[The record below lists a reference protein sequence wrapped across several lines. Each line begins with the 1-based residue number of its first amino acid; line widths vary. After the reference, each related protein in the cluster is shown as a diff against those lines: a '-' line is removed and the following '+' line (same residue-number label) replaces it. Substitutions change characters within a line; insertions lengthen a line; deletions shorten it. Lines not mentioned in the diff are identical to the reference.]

1 MKRPTSIK
9 LDHLTCEQLSRRG
22 LLRTAGAFAATFTA
36 SSLLPVLPS
45 LAQTRDPRFLLVIL
59 RGGLDGLS
67 AVLPM
72 ADPDFFKVREGFLED
87 LAKGGE
93 ATKLDALF
101 SLNPAMKT
109 LASLYAQKQALFVQA
124 TATPYR
130 ERSHF
135 DGQEILESGLASATH
150 PDTGWLNR
158 ALQQMQVQAQ
168 AKDKVAV
175 QRELGL
181 GVGPMVPLVMRGKAP
196 VLSWSP
202 QHLNQAADDTVTR
215 LMALYEA
222 RDPFLADALRRS
234 AVTAKETKALDQS
247 LVNRGAG
254 GGAVLAM
261 AEGAARFLSK
271 PDGPRIG
278 TLSIDGWDTH
288 ADERPGTGRLSQLL
302 GTLDKLFEGLHT
314 GLKPVWQDTV
324 VAVVT
329 EFGRTVRINGTA
341 GTDHGTATTAFLL
354 GGAVKGGR
362 VIADWPGLSDAAL
375 HEGRDLKPTTDLRAI
390 LKGVLIEHLGIDAQA
405 AGALVFPDSGLVTP
419 TAGLTA

>member
-1 MKRPTSIK
+1 MKRSASID
-9 LDHLTCEQLSRRG
+9 LDHLNCEQISRRG
-22 LLRTAGAFAATFTA
+22 LLRGAGALAATFTA

-45 LAQTRDPRFLLVIL
+45 YAQTRDPRFLLVIL

-72 ADPDFFKVREGFLED
+72 GDPDFARVREGFLDD
-87 LAKGGE
+87 LSKGGE
-93 ATKLDALF
+93 APKLDAMF
-101 SLNPAMKT
+101 SLNPALKT
-109 LASLYAQKQALFVQA
+109 LTSLYAQKQALFVQA

-158 ALQQMQVQAQ
+158 ALEQIQVQTKAT
-168 AKDKVAV
+168 DKISAP
-175 QRELGL
+175 RELGL

-202 QHLNQAADDTVTR
+202 QHLNQATDDTVAR
-215 LMALYEA
+215 LSALYEA
-222 RDPFLADALRRS
+222 RDPFLADALRRG
-234 AVTAKETKALDQS
+234 ATTAKETKALDQS
-247 LVNRGAG
+247 LVNKGAG
-254 GGAVLAM
+254 GRAVLAM
-261 AEGAARFLSK
+261 AEGAARFLSR
-271 PDGPRIG
+271 PEGPRIG

-288 ADERPGTGRLSQLL
+288 ADERPGTGRLGQLL
-302 GTLDKLFEGLHT
+302 FTLDKLFEGLHT
-314 GLKPVWQDTV
+314 GLKPVWQDTAI
-324 VAVVT
+324 AVVT

-362 VIADWPGLSDAAL
+362 VIADWPGLNDAAL

-390 LKGVLIEHLGIDAQA
+390 LKGVLIDHLGVEAKA
-405 AGALVFPDSGLVTP
+405 TGALVFPDSSMVTP
-419 TAGLTA
+419 TAGLMA

>member
-1 MKRPTSIK
+1 MTKRFRDAMNYSN
-9 LDHLTCEQLSRRG
+9 CEQLSRRG

-36 SSLLPVLPS
+36 SSLLPILPS
-45 LAQTRDPRFLLVIL
+45 YAQSRDPRFLLVIL

-72 ADPDFFKVREGFLED
+72 ADPDFSKVREGFLED

-93 ATKLDALF
+93 APKLDALF
-101 SLNPAMKT
+101 SLNPALKT
-109 LASLYAQKQALFVQA
+109 LAALYAQKQALFVQA
-124 TATPYR
+124 TATTYR

-135 DGQEILESGLASATH
+135 DGQEILESGLVTASH

-158 ALQQMQVQAQ
+158 ALQQMQTQAQ
-168 AKDKVAV
+168 VKDKVAIP
-175 QRELGL
+175 RELGL
-181 GVGPMVPLVMRGKAP
+181 GVGPMIPLVMRGKAP

-202 QHLNQAADDTVTR
+202 QHLNQATDDTVNR

-222 RDPFLADALRRS
+222 RDPFLADALRRG
-234 AVTAKETKALDQS
+234 AMTAKETKEIDKT
-247 LVNRGAG
+247 LVNKGAG

-271 PDGPRIG
+271 PDGPRVG

-302 GTLDKLFEGLHT
+302 GTLDKLFEGLHA

-341 GTDHGTATTAFLL
+341 GTDHGTATAAFLV

-390 LKGVLIEHLGIDAQA
+390 LKGVLVEHLGIDAKA
-405 AGALVFPDSGLVTP
+405 AGAFVFPDSGLVTP
-419 TAGLTA
+419 ATGLVV